1 MEHGIQFFHQ
11 LWHIS
16 TEAAP
21 YLLFGFAMAALLHR
35 YVSTEMLIR
44 LLGRGRFRPA
54 VTAAVVGIPLPL
66 CSCSVVPTA
75 LAIQKKGASRGA
87 TLAFFISTPET
98 GVDSILL
105 TYGLMG
111 PVMAVARPLAAGVSA
126 VSAGWL
132 LECLP
137 YESSGEETEEDR
149 IPLEDGESRQPI
161 KGKCCGSDVNGGDA
175 GNPPVEKP
183 ESGSCCSA
191 PTESLAS
198 CCSAKAS
205 STPAKPWN
213 EIRRL
218 GNSFFTLFD
227 EIAIWILI
235 GLVLSALVAAFLP
248 DELFASSLGQGAT
261 GMAMAVVIGLPLY
274 VCATASAP
282 FAAVMVAKGF
292 SLGAA
297 LVFLL
302 VGPAT
307 NLGTMVIVWRVLGRW
322 ALFSY
327 LTMIVLVAVLF
338 GWGIDFFFPGL
349 GTEWVRG
356 LHLHESEGSTW
367 AVLSAVVL
375 WCALLWRIGKQ
386 RVKFSET
393 KS

>member
-1 MEHGIQFFHQ
+1 VEPGIRFLHQ
-11 LWHIS
+11 LMHIS
-16 TEAAP
+16 TEAAV

-35 YVSTEMLIR
+35 YVSGELLIR
-44 LLGRGRFRPA
+44 LLGKGRFRPA

-111 PVMAVARPLAAGVSA
+111 PVMAIARPLAAGISA

-137 YESSGEETEEDR
+137 DDRVSEEVRADEEARPCCGTEENR
-149 IPLEDGESRQPI
+149 IPRDIEEGSGPTGSGCRGPETNFEDP
-161 KGKCCGSDVNGGDA
+161 
-175 GNPPVEKP
+175 GNSPD
-183 ESGSCCSA
+183 
-191 PTESLAS
+191 AS
-198 CCSAKAS
+198 CCGTKTSSPVVAS
-205 STPAKPWN
+205 WS
-213 EIRRL
+213 EIRGF

-227 EIAIWILI
+227 EIAIWVLV

-248 DELFASSLGQGAT
+248 DELFVSSFGHGVT

-307 NLGTMVIVWRVLGRW
+307 NLGTMAVVWRVLGRW
-322 ALFSY
+322 ALLSY
-327 LTMIVLVAVLF
+327 LSTIVFVAVLF
-338 GWGIDFFFPGL
+338 GWGIDFFYPGL
-349 GTEWVRG
+349 GSEWVQGIR
-356 LHLHESEGSTW
+356 LHESGASFW
-367 AVLSAVVL
+367 PVLSVVLL
-375 WCALLWRIGKQ
+375 WCALVWRIGKKGL
-386 RVKFSET
+386 RFSQT